1 MSGQTQSTRQ
11 HGLARHVLNA
21 VITATMRGPLNLNPS
36 ALSAANGWR
45 AMMMTNLRAW
55 WSSKSKHRRQNWMLL
70 AMALCFVASG
80 FVESGIWWPV
90 LLCIVPGSVLL
101 WLELTNE

>member
-1 MSGQTQSTRQ
+1 MSAPTQSTRQ
-11 HGLARHVLNA
+11 HDLARHALSA
-21 VITATMRGPLNLNPS
+21 AIAATMRGPLNLNLS
-36 ALSAANGWR
+36 ALSAAIGWR
-45 AMMMTNLRAW
+45 AMMMTNLRFW

-90 LLCIVPGSVLL
+90 LLCIVPGGVVL
-101 WLELTNE
+101 WLELSE

>member
-1 MSGQTQSTRQ
+1 MIGLTRLTRQ
-11 HGLARHVLNA
+11 HGLARPALNA
-21 VITATMRGPLNLNPS
+21 DITATMRGPLNLNPS

-45 AMMMTNLRAW
+45 VTMMTNLRAW

-90 LLCIVPGSVLL
+90 LLCIVPGAILL
-101 WLELTNE
+101 WLELSE

>member
-1 MSGQTQSTRQ
+1 MNALTQSTRLA
-11 HGLARHVLNA
+11 GLARPALSA
-21 VITATMRGPLNLNPS
+21 AITATMRAPLNSNLS

-45 AMMMTNLRAW
+45 VMMMTNLRTW

-80 FVESGIWWPV
+80 FVESGIWWPM
-90 LLCIVPGSVLL
+90 LLCIVPGAVVL
-101 WLELTNE
+101 WLELSE

>member
-1 MSGQTQSTRQ
+1 MSALTQSTRL

-21 VITATMRGPLNLNPS
+21 AITATMRGLLNLNPS
-36 ALSAANGWR
+36 ALSAAIGWR
-45 AMMMTNLRAW
+45 AMMISNLRDW

-70 AMALCFVASG
+70 CMALCFAASG

-90 LLCIVPGSVLL
+90 LLCIVPGVVVL
-101 WLELTNE
+101 WLELSE

>member
-1 MSGQTQSTRQ
+1 MIGLTQSTRLAA
-11 HGLARHVLNA
+11 LARPAPNA
-21 VITATMRGPLNLNPS
+21 AITATMRGPLSLNLS

-90 LLCIVPGSVLL
+90 LLCIVPGGVLL
-101 WLELTNE
+101 WLELSE

>member
-1 MSGQTQSTRQ
+1 MSGLTQSTRMDA
-11 HGLARHVLNA
+11 LARPA
-21 VITATMRGPLNLNPS
+21 RTAATTATTRAPLNLNPS

-45 AMMMTNLRAW
+45 VMMMTNLRAW
-55 WSSKSKHRRQNWMLL
+55 WTSKSKHRRQNWMLL

-90 LLCIVPGSVLL
+90 LLCIVPGAVLL

>member
-1 MSGQTQSTRQ
+1 
-11 HGLARHVLNA
+11 
-21 VITATMRGPLNLNPS
+21 
-36 ALSAANGWR
+36 
-45 AMMMTNLRAW
+45 MTSLRAW

-90 LLCIVPGSVLL
+90 LLCIVPVVVVL
-101 WLELTNE
+101 WLELSE

>member
-1 MSGQTQSTRQ
+1 MSDQAQSTRQ
-11 HGLARHVLNA
+11 HGLARHALNA
-21 VITATMRGPLNLNPS
+21 AITATMRGLLNLNLY

-45 AMMMTNLRAW
+45 VMMMTNLRAW

-90 LLCIVPGSVLL
+90 LLCIVPGAVVL
-101 WLELTNE
+101 WLELSE

>member
-1 MSGQTQSTRQ
+1 MSGKTQSMRQ
-11 HGLARHVLNA
+11 HGLARPALNA
-21 VITATMRGPLNLNPS
+21 AITATMRAPLNLNLSAPS
-36 ALSAANGWR
+36 AENGWR

-90 LLCIVPGSVLL
+90 LLCIVPGSVVL
-101 WLELTNE
+101 WLELSE

>member
-1 MSGQTQSTRQ
+1 
-11 HGLARHVLNA
+11 
-21 VITATMRGPLNLNPS
+21 
-36 ALSAANGWR
+36 
-45 AMMMTNLRAW
+45 
-55 WSSKSKHRRQNWMLL
+55 MLL

-90 LLCIVPGSVLL
+90 LLCIVPGAVLL